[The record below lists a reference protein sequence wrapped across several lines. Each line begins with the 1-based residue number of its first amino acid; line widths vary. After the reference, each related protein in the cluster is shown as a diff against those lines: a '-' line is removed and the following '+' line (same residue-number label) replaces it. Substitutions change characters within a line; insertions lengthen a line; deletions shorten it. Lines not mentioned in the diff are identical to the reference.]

1 MIAAFGEILYDV
13 FPDRELLGGAPFN
26 FLYHVHALTGNG
38 TIISRIGNDDR
49 GSKIREFLNRHSI
62 DQQNIQIDLHH
73 PTGTAVVQLT
83 GEGIPSFT
91 ITEDSAYDFI
101 EHTPEADAVLA
112 QCDMLYYGT
121 LAQRNEM
128 SRSSLY
134 ALTQNADRCF
144 FDVNLRQD
152 YYSTEVLQ
160 RSLVLADI
168 VKLNGEELETIHS
181 LFFSTPYT
189 LAGSAS
195 ELMENFSLSHLAVTL
210 GENGSWIYTPGSNDF
225 RRTTVPHV
233 RDTVGAGDAFAAMM
247 CLGIMRGWSIAQ
259 LHERASAF
267 SAAICGIDGALPDG
281 DDFYEQYRKHF

>member
-1 MIAAFGEILYDV
+1 MTAAFGEILYDV
-13 FPDRELLGGAPFN
+13 YPDRELLGGAPFN
-26 FLYHVHALTGNG
+26 FLYHVHALTGSG
-38 TIISRIGNDDR
+38 TILSRIGNDDR
-49 GSKIREFLNRHSI
+49 GSNIREFLNRHAI
-62 DQQNIQIDLHH
+62 NQQNIQIDLHH

-91 ITEDSAYDFI
+91 ITEESAYDFI
-101 EHTPEADAVLA
+101 EHTPDTDAALTDCA
-112 QCDMLYYGT
+112 MLYFGT
-121 LAQRNEM
+121 LAQRSEI
-128 SRSSLY
+128 SRTTLY
-134 ALTQNADRCF
+134 TLSQNADRCF
-144 FDVNLRQD
+144 FDVNLRQE

-168 VKLNGEELETIHS
+168 VKLNEEELETIHS

-189 LAGSAS
+189 LAGSAA

-267 SAAICGIDGALPDG
+267 SACICGIDGALPDG